1 MTVQKITKASLIRQ
15 AFDELGWG
23 VSSKDVIT
31 FVAAQGVAVT
41 PQQVSNEKLKRARQN
56 PAAQVEDLPVSL
68 LKKVKALVD
77 ELGSTDLVRRA
88 LNDLE
93 ALTPRPKLNTDTA
106 RHFDRHIPSHDPG
119 RSQDDRS

>member
-1 MTVQKITKASLIRQ
+1 MTVQKNTKASLIRQ

-23 VSSKDVIT
+23 VSSKDVIASI
-31 FVAAQGVAVT
+31 AAQGVAVT
-41 PQQVSNEKLKRARQN
+41 PQQVSNEKLKRARQT
-56 PAAQVEDLPVSL
+56 PSAQVEDLPVSL

-93 ALTPRPKLNTDTA
+93 ALTPRPKPNTDTG
-106 RHFDRHIPSHDPG
+106 RQFDPG
-119 RSQDDRS
+119 RSQDNR